1 MKTLKIL
8 SFAFFI
14 FLFAISMNNIS
25 AQKKA
30 HKYVGAKKC
39 GMCHKSKKIGKQY
52 KIWEKTK
59 HAQAYKTLQTKKAD
73 KIAADKGFKTKAV
86 DTPECLE
93 CHAPTYNVK
102 ASLIGK
108 RFKIENGVQCET
120 CHGPGSDYKSKK
132 IMKNQDKAVKNG
144 LKMYTDP
151 GSELCVTCHN
161 KKSPTFKEFNFKK
174 YWAKIEHPV
183 PKKK

>member
-8 SFAFFI
+8 SYVFFI
-14 FLFAISMNNIS
+14 FLFAVSVNNIS

-30 HKYVGAKKC
+30 HKYIGVKKC
-39 GMCHKSKKIGKQY
+39 SMCHKSKKIGDQY
-52 KIWEKTK
+52 KIWKKTK
-59 HAQAYKTLQTKKAD
+59 HAQAYKTLQTKEAD

-93 CHAPTYNVK
+93 CHAPTHSVK

-108 RFKIENGVQCET
+108 KFKIEDGVQCET

-132 IMKNQDKAVKNG
+132 IMKDRDKAIANG

-151 GSELCVTCHN
+151 GSELCANCHN
-161 KKSPTFKEFNFKK
+161 KKSPTFKSFDFKK
-174 YWAKIEHPV
+174 YWAKIEHPI